1 MDLVSY
7 FSDIEDFRMVNKCNH
22 LLSDILLIGLF
33 TYLSNGKDYEDM
45 VLFAENHPDFVREY
59 CKLPNGVPSHD
70 TFNRVFSSL
79 DTSVLNKCLMD
90 CGKAILDTL
99 GEKQICI
106 DGKKIKGV
114 NPRSRGN
121 TGLYIVNAWVS
132 ENELCIGQK
141 KVADK
146 SNEITAIPEIINSL
160 DIENAVV
167 SIDAMGCQKEI
178 ASVIMAKKGH
188 YLLSLKSNQSELFE
202 DVVCGFKARS
212 SDCFSEE
219 WEYSSSRFEIRKCR
233 ILQAKDV
240 LLDENLSVW
249 EGLKTLIQIE
259 SERYLDADIQK
270 ETRYYISSEEGL
282 SADYFNE
289 LVRGHWGIENKL
301 HWHLDVTF
309 REDSCRARAGFS
321 AENLSALRKL
331 ALQMIKNQKDKLS
344 LKKRRLKAAYNTDYL
359 KDIIQNFSC
368 V

>member
-1 MDLVSY
+1 MDSVSY

-33 TYLSNGKDYEDM
+33 TYLSNGEDYEDM

-59 CKLPNGVPSHD
+59 CKLPNGVPSYD

-114 NPRSRGN
+114 NPRGRGN

-178 ASVIMAKKGH
+178 ASLIMAKKGH

-219 WEYSSSRFEIRKCR
+219 WEYSSSRFETRKCR

-249 EGLKTLIQIE
+249 AGLKTLIQIE
-259 SERYLDADIQK
+259 SERHLGADIQK

-344 LKKRRLKAAYNTDYL
+344 LKKRRLKAAYNIDYL

>member
-1 MDLVSY
+1 M
-7 FSDIEDFRMVNKCNH
+7 
-22 LLSDILLIGLF
+22 
-33 TYLSNGKDYEDM
+33 
-45 VLFAENHPDFVREY
+45 
-59 CKLPNGVPSHD
+59 
-70 TFNRVFSSL
+70 
-79 DTSVLNKCLMD
+79 
-90 CGKAILDTL
+90 LDTL

-212 SDCFSEE
+212 SDCFQKNGNILRLDLKLVNAVF
-219 WEYSSSRFEIRKCR
+219 YRRKTCCLTKIYRF
-233 ILQAKDV
+233 
-240 LLDENLSVW
+240 
-249 EGLKTLIQIE
+249 G
-259 SERYLDADIQK
+259 
-270 ETRYYISSEEGL
+270 
-282 SADYFNE
+282 
-289 LVRGHWGIENKL
+289 RG
-301 HWHLDVTF
+301 
-309 REDSCRARAGFS
+309 
-321 AENLSALRKL
+321 
-331 ALQMIKNQKDKLS
+331 
-344 LKKRRLKAAYNTDYL
+344 
-359 KDIIQNFSC
+359 
-368 V
+368 

>member
-1 MDLVSY
+1 
-7 FSDIEDFRMVNKCNH
+7 
-22 LLSDILLIGLF
+22 
-33 TYLSNGKDYEDM
+33 
-45 VLFAENHPDFVREY
+45 
-59 CKLPNGVPSHD
+59 
-70 TFNRVFSSL
+70 
-79 DTSVLNKCLMD
+79 MD
-90 CGKAILDTL
+90 CGKTILDTL

-114 NPRSRGN
+114 NPRGRGN

-160 DIENAVV
+160 DVENAIV
-167 SIDAMGCQKEI
+167 SIDAMGCQ
-178 ASVIMAKKGH
+178 
-188 YLLSLKSNQSELFE
+188 Q
-202 DVVCGFKARS
+202 R
-212 SDCFSEE
+212 
-219 WEYSSSRFEIRKCR
+219 
-233 ILQAKDV
+233 
-240 LLDENLSVW
+240 
-249 EGLKTLIQIE
+249 
-259 SERYLDADIQK
+259 

-309 REDSCRARAGFS
+309 REDSCRARADRFS

-359 KDIIQNFSC
+359 KDIIQKFSC